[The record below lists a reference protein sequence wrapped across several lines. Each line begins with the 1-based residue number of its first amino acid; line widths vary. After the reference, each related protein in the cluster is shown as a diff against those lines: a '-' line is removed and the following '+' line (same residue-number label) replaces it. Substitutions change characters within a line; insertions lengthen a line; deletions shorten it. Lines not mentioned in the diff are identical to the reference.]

1 MNSIVD
7 VSVREVIYKIID
19 DAMAKRDRYVT
30 INFFEAGPMV
40 TVYPLDDEGED

>member
-1 MNSIVD
+1 MDEQNLQRD
-7 VSVREVIYKIID
+7 LLLKIID
-19 DAMAKRDRYVT
+19 DAMEKRDRYVT